1 MMENRRLDF
10 HFANAWELIADVV
23 PDHCAL
29 ICGDDRRTWRAYEDR
44 AARIAAVFVE
54 HGLGPDSKVGLYMH
68 NSNEYAEAHFGAFK
82 MRGVPINVNYRYGVE
97 ELVYLFD
104 NADAEAVVYEARY
117 ASLMDAARKRLPK
130 LRCLIQVA
138 DDSGEALLEGA
149 LDYEAAIAAANPMAR
164 IERPF
169 DDIYMLY
176 TGGTT
181 GMPKG
186 VMYHAGQFCVGM
198 CAGFAMRGLDAPAN
212 VRDIPELV
220 KKVHAAGLVPTTLA
234 ASPQMHGVGMW
245 IGTMVPHLMGGTVV
259 TVKQSSLDAE
269 QIWQAV
275 AEHRVT
281 DMTIIGDAF
290 AKPLLAAL
298 DGARD
303 RGQPHDLGSLQQIVS
318 SGVMWSAETK
328 QRLLEHHDM
337 MLLDAMGSSEGSMG
351 MAMSNRATPPQTARF
366 ALSPGVKVFTED
378 GREVQ
383 PGSDEMGL
391 VATSGNVPVGY
402 YKDPE
407 KSARTFR
414 EVGGVRYSF
423 PGDFAKV
430 EADGSITLLGRGSQ
444 CINTGG
450 EKVFPEEVEEAAKR
464 HPGVA
469 DCLVVGMPDERF
481 GERVVAVLALEPGAD
496 PDDEVLREFMRGHIA
511 GFKLPRDIVRVPAVQ
526 RAANGKADYKW
537 AKGAAEADLPGS
549 AG

>member
-1 MMENRRLDF
+1 MDF

-23 PDHCAL
+23 PDRLAL
-29 ICGDDRRTWRAYEDR
+29 ICGEQQRTWREYEDR
-44 AARIAAVFVE
+44 AARIAAVLGE
-54 HGLGPDSKVGLYMH
+54 HGLKPDSKIGLYLR
-68 NSNEYAEAHFGAFK
+68 NCNEYAEAHFGSFK

-104 NADAEAVVYEARY
+104 NADAEAVVFEARY
-117 ASLMDAARKRLPK
+117 APLMEAARRRLPK
-130 LRCLIQVA
+130 LSCLIQVA
-138 DDSGEALLEGA
+138 DDSGEALLDGA
-149 LDYEAAIAAANPMAR
+149 LDYEAAIAAAVPMPR

-198 CAGFAMRGLDAPAN
+198 CAGFAMRGLEPPAK
-212 VRDIPELV
+212 VEDIPELV
-220 KKVHAAGLVPTTLA
+220 KQVHAAGLAPTTLA

-259 TVKQSSLDAE
+259 TVRQSSLDPDA
-269 QIWQAV
+269 IWQAV

-290 AKPLLAAL
+290 AKPLLQSL
-298 DGARD
+298 DGAREQG
-303 RGQPHDLGSLQQIVS
+303 RPFDLTSLQQIVS

-351 MAMSNRATPPQTARF
+351 MAMSNRTTPPQTARF

-378 GREVQ
+378 GREVA
-383 PGSDEMGL
+383 PGSEEIGL
-391 VATSGNVPVGY
+391 VATAGNVPIGY

-430 EADGSITLLGRGSQ
+430 ESDGTITLLGRGSQ

-464 HPGVA
+464 HPDVA
-469 DCLVVGMPDERF
+469 DCLVVGMPDDRF
-481 GERVVAVLALEPGAD
+481 GERVVAVLALETDAD
-496 PDDEVLREFMRGHIA
+496 PGDEALRTFMRGYIA
-511 GFKLPRDIVRVPAVQ
+511 GYKLPRDIVRVPQVL

-537 AKGAAEADLPGS
+537 ARATAEANLTRVV
-549 AG
+549 A

>member
-1 MMENRRLDF
+1 MDF

-23 PDHCAL
+23 PDHLAL
-29 ICGDDRRTWRAYEDR
+29 ICGDDRRTWRQYDDR
-44 AARIAAVFVE
+44 SARIASVFHD
-54 HGLGPDSKVGLYMH
+54 HGLKPDSKIGLYMH
-68 NSNEYAEAHFGAFK
+68 NSNEYAEAHFGSFK

-104 NADAEAVVYEARY
+104 NADAEAVVYDARY
-117 ASLMDAARKRLPK
+117 APLVDAARKRLPK
-130 LRCLIQVA
+130 LRCFIQVA
-138 DDSGEALLEGA
+138 DDSDEALLDGA
-149 LDYEAAIAAANPMAR
+149 LDYEAAIAAAAPMPR

-198 CAGFAMRGLDAPAN
+198 CAGFAMRGFEPPAK
-212 VRDIPELV
+212 VEDIPELV
-220 KKVHAAGLVPTTLA
+220 QKVHAAGLVPTTLA

-259 TVKQSSLDAE
+259 TVRQTSLDPDA
-269 QIWQAV
+269 IWQAV
-275 AEHRVT
+275 AAHRVT

-298 DGARD
+298 DAAQAR
-303 RGQPHDLGSLQQIVS
+303 GEPYDLTSLQQVVS

-378 GREVQ
+378 GREVA
-383 PGSDEMGL
+383 PGSEEIGL
-391 VATSGNVPVGY
+391 VATSGNVPIGY
-402 YKDPE
+402 YKDAE

-414 EVGGVRYSF
+414 AVGGVRYSF

-430 EADGSITLLGRGSQ
+430 EADGTITLLGRGSQ

-464 HPGVA
+464 HPDVA

-481 GERVVAVLALEPGAD
+481 GERVVAVLALESDAD
-496 PDDEVLREFMRGHIA
+496 PDDEALRTFMRAHIA
-511 GFKLPRDIVRVPAVQ
+511 GYKLPRDIVRVPAVQ

-537 AKGAAEADLPGS
+537 ARAAAQAHLG
-549 AG
+549 

>member
-1 MMENRRLDF
+1 MDF

-23 PDHCAL
+23 PEHTAL
-29 ICGDDRRTWRAYEDR
+29 ICGEQRRSWREYDDR
-44 AARIAAVFVE
+44 AARIATVLSS
-54 HGLGPDSKVGLYMH
+54 HGLQPDAKIALYMP
-68 NSNEYAEAHFGAFK
+68 NSNEYAEAHYGSFK
-82 MRGVPINVNYRYGVE
+82 MRGVPINVNYRYGAE

-104 NADAEAVVYEARY
+104 NSDAEAVIYAARY
-117 ASLMDAARKRLPK
+117 APLMAEVKARLPR
-130 LRCLIQVA
+130 LRCLLQVA
-138 DDSGEALLEGA
+138 DDSEEGLLEGA
-149 LDYEAAIAAANPMAR
+149 LDYEAAIAAAEPMAR

-169 DDIYMLY
+169 EDIYMLY

-186 VMYHAGQFCVGM
+186 VMYQAGQFCVGM
-198 CAGFAMRGLDAPAN
+198 CAGFAMRGFEPPTK
-212 VRDIPELV
+212 VEDIPALV
-220 KKVHAAGLVPTTLA
+220 QQVHAAGLAPRTLA

-245 IGTMVPHLMGGTVV
+245 IGTMVPHLLGGTVI
-259 TVKQSSLDAE
+259 TVRQSSLDPDA
-269 QIWQAV
+269 IWQTV

-303 RGQPHDLGSLQQIVS
+303 AGRPYDLSSLQQVVS

-366 ALSPGVKVFTED
+366 ALSPGVKVFSED
-378 GREVQ
+378 GREIE
-383 PGSDEMGL
+383 PGSEEIGL
-391 VATSGNVPVGY
+391 VATSGNVPIGY

-414 EVGGVRYSF
+414 EVNGVRYSF

-430 EADGSITLLGRGSQ
+430 EADGTITLLGRGSQ

-464 HPGVA
+464 HPAVA

-481 GERVVAVLALEPGAD
+481 GERVVAVLALEGDEDPG
-496 PDDEVLREFMRGHIA
+496 DEGLRQFMRQHVA
-511 GFKLPRDIVRVPAVQ
+511 GYKLPRAVVRVAAVQ

-537 AKGAAEADLPGS
+537 ARAEAEKALN
-549 AG
+549 